1 MQCARIIGNAAPAAL
16 ATAGVVA
23 APGIASAGSAHT
35 LKVIETFTGT
45 VPKDAGT
52 KGVPVGDR
60 LTYTTELKDLKGVKL
75 GIVIGECD
83 HVTGSTGTDGLYN
96 CLETIRLHGGDFVT
110 SGIFDFES
118 TGTQRIAITGGT
130 GKYRGATGAEDLTT
144 QKDGSF
150 ADTFHFDS

>member
-1 MQCARIIGNAAPAAL
+1 MRTRAL
-16 ATAGVVA
+16 AIAVLGAAAVVA
-23 APGIASAGSAHT
+23 GPGVASAGTAHT
-35 LKVIETFTGT
+35 LKAIETFTGT

-75 GIVIGECD
+75 GVVIGECT

-96 CLETIRLHGGDFVT
+96 CLETIRLHGGDVVT
-110 SGIFDFES
+110 TGIFSFES
-118 TGTQRIAITGGT
+118 TGIQHFSITGGT
-130 GKYRGATGAEDLTT
+130 EKYRGATGDEDLTT